1 MLTQDRPTKS
11 TALDPSLK
19 RKPSMQ
25 MLWSLIPNRDG
36 RARLHCGWA
45 HEQLR

>member
-1 MLTQDRPTKS
+1 MLTHDRPTKS

-25 MLWSLIPNRDG
+25 MPWSLIRDGDG
-36 RARLHCGWA
+36 RARLQCGWV

>member
-1 MLTQDRPTKS
+1 MLTEDRPRKS

-25 MLWSLIPNRDG
+25 MLWSLIPDCDG
-36 RARLHCGWA
+36 RARLQCGWV
-45 HEQLR
+45 HEQLH

>member
-25 MLWSLIPNRDG
+25 MLGRLIPDRDG
-36 RARLHCGWA
+36 RTYLQCGWVR
-45 HEQLR
+45 EQLR